1 MLQNIR
7 YLPMEQSFLS
17 NEIDTLEFPSRDSVQ
32 YGRRYQQKLLAFF
45 LAFCFWRNHKGSD
58 PSTHVMTKSMICF
71 FICNDPFVYC
81 TKKKQYTFDNE
92 TVQKISLHC
101 QSCSIFFV
109 EVDIF
114 FSLL

>member
-45 LAFCFWRNHKGSD
+45 WRSVFGETIRGLIRPPCDDKIND
-58 PSTHVMTKSMICF
+58 LF
-71 FICNDPFVYC
+71 FH
-81 TKKKQYTFDNE
+81 
-92 TVQKISLHC
+92 L
-101 QSCSIFFV
+101 
-109 EVDIF
+109 
-114 FSLL
+114 

>member
-45 LAFCFWRNHKGSD
+45 WRSVFGETIRGSD

-81 TKKKQYTFDNE
+81 TKKNSILSITKQYKKSVYIVKV
-92 TVQKISLHC
+92 VQ
-101 QSCSIFFV
+101 
-109 EVDIF
+109 
-114 FSLL
+114 FSL